1 MTPGYLVL
9 IVGPSG
15 AGKDTLLN
23 LARTHF
29 AAREDVTFQRRVI
42 TRPADTTEDH
52 EPVTA
57 AEFEGRDFALSWR
70 AHGLCY
76 GIPVDLETQLAVG
89 KTVIANVSR
98 TIIAGARLRFR
109 TFVIEITASPDVIA
123 ARLAGRGRETASDIA
138 ARIARNVN
146 PITPDSVIVNDG
158 APVEAGQQ
166 LISILEALSKEVAAF

>member
-29 AAREDVTFQRRVI
+29 GAREDVVFQRRVI

-52 EPVTA
+52 EPVTD

-76 GIPVDLETQLAVG
+76 GVPLDLEPKLAAG
-89 KTVIANVSR
+89 KTVIVNVSR
-98 TIIAGARLRFR
+98 TIIAGARQRFR
-109 TFVIEITASPDVIA
+109 TFVIEITASPDVLA
-123 ARLAGRGRETASDIA
+123 ARLAGRGRETAADIA
-138 ARIARNVN
+138 ARIARNVA
-146 PITPDSVIVNDG
+146 PIRPDSVIVNDG
-158 APVEAGQQ
+158 APTESGNQ
-166 LISILEALSKEVAAF
+166 LISILEALSKH